1 MNNHRLLLLL
11 RNGFVV
17 MLHTAKEDV
26 KEQQHIA
33 ACNVSNRDRLGPA
46 RTNCRMKCHVWIY
59 WQHTGIVHAYAV
71 VDR

>member
-1 MNNHRLLLLL
+1 
-11 RNGFVV
+11 
-17 MLHTAKEDV
+17 MLHAAKEDV

-46 RTNCRMKCHVWIY
+46 HTNCRMKCHVWIY
-59 WQHTGIVHAYAV
+59 WEHTGIMHAYAV

>member
-1 MNNHRLLLLL
+1 MMSLQSYCTCLLNDDPKQTTTRYGFVL
-11 RNGFVV
+11 RNGFVI

-46 RTNCRMKCHVWIY
+46 GTI
-59 WQHTGIVHAYAV
+59 AE
-71 VDR
+71 